1 MHQMLRLACVALAAV
16 LLCAPL
22 RADDPAPATGV
33 VPRIDAARMKSNLV
47 ELSSDAMNG
56 RSFRSDDGRRAA
68 EWIAAKLAEAG
79 AKPLEGRDSMLVPVA
94 RMPAASPN
102 VVAWIPPAGPKPSGE
117 YILVTAH
124 YDHLPNARAGED
136 RIFNGA
142 DDNAS
147 GVCGMIAVA
156 EALRGDALDV
166 GVVFVGFT
174 GEESGL
180 VGSRAFVEEETLP
193 VARLRGVFNMDMI
206 SRQPDGAIRLD
217 GGPKGKVLVDLLV
230 RLAPSVPIEMKV
242 DTHPDWLM
250 RSDQGAFLGVGVPAV
265 LFSCEDHEDYHKVTD
280 HADKCDEQ
288 LMARVA
294 ALVTAAVRTYAREM
308 TPRFDLSPLR
318 VEDLASG
325 ARALRV
331 GRPAANPPYWK
342 PSTRRDPNKGLD
354 HDLIAELAKRLGWK
368 TEERTVRAG
377 EEEQA
382 LASGEVDVLAN
393 GFLATKE
400 RAGRFALTA
409 PYLRS
414 SGIGV
419 LAKKDAV
426 PADAAALAGKRV
438 AAAAGSPED
447 AWARAEAAGATLL
460 NADGPAGVSSGRIE
474 RGEIDALLGD
484 FAMLDARA
492 KRDPAFGA
500 TRLAPM
506 PSVLPL
512 RSGDAAVATRLSE
525 ELARMESDGT
535 LAAIRAKYGFTEH
548 RVIGQDKGRVVIR
561 EADGAISWE
570 YPCAHNSHDLQALAN
585 GNLLLHTAA
594 DEIREVTSKGATV
607 WSWKS
612 RPVAPYEGRVEIH
625 GFQRLANG
633 DTMIAE
639 TGNLRIIEVNA
650 RGEIVRA
657 VSISTDRPDS
667 HHDTRRVRRTDAGT
681 YLVCHEPLGL
691 VREYDAKGAIV
702 WEYAIPLAP
711 GRDATPGQQ
720 GHGTAVFSALRLANG
735 NTLIGGGNNNRV
747 LEVNPAKE
755 IVWSVGHDELR
766 DLDGRTILLRWVTGV
781 QWLPNGNIVIGNTH
795 GGPDQ
800 PQLVE
805 VTRDKKVVW
814 TLRDWR
820 SFGNDLC
827 TGWLLDAPD
836 GTVR

>member
-1 MHQMLRLACVALAAV
+1 
-16 LLCAPL
+16 
-22 RADDPAPATGV
+22 
-33 VPRIDAARMKSNLV
+33 
-47 ELSSDAMNG
+47 
-56 RSFRSDDGRRAA
+56 
-68 EWIAAKLAEAG
+68 
-79 AKPLEGRDSMLVPVA
+79 
-94 RMPAASPN
+94 
-102 VVAWIPPAGPKPSGE
+102 
-117 YILVTAH
+117 
-124 YDHLPNARAGED
+124 
-136 RIFNGA
+136 
-142 DDNAS
+142 
-147 GVCGMIAVA
+147 
-156 EALRGDALDV
+156 
-166 GVVFVGFT
+166 
-174 GEESGL
+174 
-180 VGSRAFVEEETLP
+180 
-193 VARLRGVFNMDMI
+193 
-206 SRQPDGAIRLD
+206 
-217 GGPKGKVLVDLLV
+217 
-230 RLAPSVPIEMKV
+230 
-242 DTHPDWLM
+242 
-250 RSDQGAFLGVGVPAV
+250 
-265 LFSCEDHEDYHKVTD
+265 
-280 HADKCDEQ
+280 
-288 LMARVA
+288 
-294 ALVTAAVRTYAREM
+294 
-308 TPRFDLSPLR
+308 
-318 VEDLASG
+318 
-325 ARALRV
+325 
-331 GRPAANPPYWK
+331 
-342 PSTRRDPNKGLD
+342 
-354 HDLIAELAKRLGWK
+354 
-368 TEERTVRAG
+368 
-377 EEEQA
+377 
-382 LASGEVDVLAN
+382 
-393 GFLATKE
+393 
-400 RAGRFALTA
+400 
-409 PYLRS
+409 
-414 SGIGV
+414 
-419 LAKKDAV
+419 
-426 PADAAALAGKRV
+426 
-438 AAAAGSPED
+438 
-447 AWARAEAAGATLL
+447 
-460 NADGPAGVSSGRIE
+460 
-474 RGEIDALLGD
+474 
-484 FAMLDARA
+484 
-492 KRDPAFGA
+492 
-500 TRLAPM
+500 
-506 PSVLPL
+506 
-512 RSGDAAVATRLSE
+512 
-525 ELARMESDGT
+525 MESDGT

-570 YPCAHNSHDLQALAN
+570 YPCAHNSHDLQVLAN

-594 DEIREVTSKGATV
+594 DEIREVTSDGATV

-650 RGEIVRA
+650 KGEIVRA
-657 VSISTDRPDS
+657 VPIATDRPDS

-781 QWLPNGNIVIGNTH
+781 QWLPNGNVVIGNTH